1 MERNIIYGTR
11 TPDGI
16 FHSCGWFIPSEIIS
30 KEGMIDHVSQN
41 FDNCTFIDLTNNMD
55 RTDRIKTFERE
66 LGWIKDENKRKFAEL
81 LIENAPDYFFTI
93 PASTSK
99 KYHPPFD
106 LVEGG
111 LVNHTKCVMFM
122 AHNLATAIRYDDNDH
137 DLLLI
142 GALAHDMWKLG
153 GLEGYPESQHTI
165 WEHPQAA
172 ASYVKAM
179 YKSNEAL
186 LGTRNDMIKVC
197 KAIHSHM
204 GIFAHDAEYLKE
216 GKEPMPKPETDF
228 EKMLHAS
235 DYLASRRE
243 LRDISF
249 YDIEPTG
256 VLKKPLDEMTK
267 EDLEQ
272 YVIGFGKY
280 KGLQLK
286 EINDEQYFDWIIGQ
300 DEFKNKE
307 AQEAIKKY
315 RELLE

>member
-1 MERNIIYGTR
+1 M
-11 TPDGI
+11 D
-16 FHSCGWFIPSEIIS
+16 
-30 KEGMIDHVSQN
+30 KE
-41 FDNCTFIDLTNNMD
+41 L
-55 RTDRIKTFERE
+55 RLKTFERE
-66 LGWIKDENKRKFAEL
+66 LGWFKDEKKKKFGEL
-81 LIENAPDYFFTI
+81 LIENAPEYFFKI

-106 LVEGG
+106 LIEGG

-122 AHNLATAIRYDDNDH
+122 AHHLATAIRYDDNDH

-179 YKSNEAL
+179 YNTHEDL
-186 LGTRNDMIKVC
+186 LGSRDDMIKVC

-204 GIFAHDAEYLKE
+204 GIFAHDPEYLKE
-216 GKEPMPKPETDF
+216 GKQPMPKPEIEF
-228 EKMLHAS
+228 EKNLHAS

-243 LRDISF
+243 LRDVSF
-249 YDIEPTG
+249 YDIEQTG
-256 VLKKPLDEMTK
+256 VLKKPLNEMTK

-286 EINDEQYFDWIIGQ
+286 EIDDEQYFDWVLEQ
-300 DEFKNKE
+300 KDFKKPE
-307 AQEAIKKY
+307 VQEIIKKW
-315 RELLE
+315 REIRI